1 MTECIARQ
9 VEPDSDRN
17 GRIGGWQAVL
27 TVVGLVLIAWGAA
40 PCLMFS
46 LIATFLG
53 LSWPMEKV
61 GLVGL
66 VFGLGLLWLVP
77 SRLLHLIPRIV
88 TRCLAAAWLLSCVPH
103 FFRIFARWLWE
114 FDDQAM
120 LALMVV
126 AIGLILIWSNDGY
139 RPIVRSSSKCA
150 AGIVSWARNR
160 AKSLST
166 AAILILWLL
175 NPDNAHTTCIQAS
188 QASEKAG
195 GYRTAI
201 IFATLA
207 RDVFPERIWCANC
220 FESVQQELT
229 WRIICLQ
236 HRAGGDVPW
245 KDVAHT
251 GGANEKNTAKDA
263 CVNARAADNFGDPS
277 STMNHNLVVLRGCRI
292 STRNHR
298 CVCELRIRTVQ
309 RRSCEQDVARKV
321 AFGREGSA
329 GRARLTLDNH
339 LFATESRHAAA
350 DSRRPGL
357 SSGGRPARSRPAAL
371 G

>member
-1 MTECIARQ
+1 
-9 VEPDSDRN
+9 
-17 GRIGGWQAVL
+17 
-27 TVVGLVLIAWGAA
+27 
-40 PCLMFS
+40 
-46 LIATFLG
+46 
-53 LSWPMEKV
+53 
-61 GLVGL
+61 
-66 VFGLGLLWLVP
+66 
-77 SRLLHLIPRIV
+77 
-88 TRCLAAAWLLSCVPH
+88 VPH

-220 FESVQQELT
+220 FESVQVEMFP
-229 WRIICLQ
+229 
-236 HRAGGDVPW
+236 G
-245 KDVAHT
+245 
-251 GGANEKNTAKDA
+251 
-263 CVNARAADNFGDPS
+263 
-277 STMNHNLVVLRGCRI
+277 
-292 STRNHR
+292 
-298 CVCELRIRTVQ
+298 RT
-309 RRSCEQDVARKV
+309 S
-321 AFGREGSA
+321 
-329 GRARLTLDNH
+329 LI
-339 LFATESRHAAA
+339 
-350 DSRRPGL
+350 
-357 SSGGRPARSRPAAL
+357 PAAQTRKTPL
-371 G
+371 RTRA